1 MEKVRGPN
9 PLEPTNFLAPSRIF
23 PYNKFVDEKE
33 KTVVGPEE
41 TRRVIEKRYIEVNPS
56 ARLRFLYGLLG
67 GIGWGVGLTI
77 GTGVILYVVGILVSK
92 IDFIPV
98 LGQFLA
104 EVIKSAQGN
113 LNTR

>member
-1 MEKVRGPN
+1 M
-9 PLEPTNFLAPSRIF
+9 
-23 PYNKFVDEKE
+23 DEQKE
-33 KTVVGPEE
+33 KI
-41 TRRVIEKRYIEVNPS
+41 IEKRYIEVNPS

-67 GIGWGVGLTI
+67 GIGWGIGLSI
-77 GTGVILYVVGILVSK
+77 GTTAILYLIGIFVSK
-92 IDFIPV
+92 INFIPV

>member
-1 MEKVRGPN
+1 M
-9 PLEPTNFLAPSRIF
+9 
-23 PYNKFVDEKE
+23 DEKE
-33 KTVVGPEE
+33 KTVSPEE

-67 GIGWGVGLTI
+67 GIGWGIGLSI
-77 GTGVILYVVGILVSK
+77 GTAAILYLIGFVVSK

-104 EVIKSAQGN
+104 EVIKSTQAD
-113 LNTR
+113 LNTRCTKPLKIIAKSAASWTFL

>member
-1 MEKVRGPN
+1 MAGAKEQDESQKVVEKH
-9 PLEPTNFLAPSRIF
+9 
-23 PYNKFVDEKE
+23 
-33 KTVVGPEE
+33 
-41 TRRVIEKRYIEVNPS
+41 YIEVSPS
-56 ARLRFLYGLLG
+56 VIKRFYLGLLG
-67 GIGWGVGLTI
+67 GIGWGIGISI
-77 GTGVILYVVGILVSK
+77 GTAVIIYLLSIFISK

>member
-1 MEKVRGPN
+1 M
-9 PLEPTNFLAPSRIF
+9 
-23 PYNKFVDEKE
+23 DEKE
-33 KTVVGPEE
+33 KTVSPEE

-67 GIGWGVGLTI
+67 GIGWGIGLSI
-77 GTGVILYVVGILVSK
+77 GTAAILYLIGFVVSK

-104 EVIKSAQGN
+104 EVIKSTQGD

>member
-1 MEKVRGPN
+1 MEVRGSS
-9 PLEPTNFLAPSRIF
+9 PLEPTSFLAPFRIF

-33 KTVVGPEE
+33 KTVSPEE

-67 GIGWGVGLTI
+67 GIGWGIGLSI
-77 GTGVILYVVGILVSK
+77 GTAAILYLIGFVVSK

-104 EVIKSAQGN
+104 EVIKSTQGD